1 MRFISCLINNRSKTS
16 SYCISFWLCFL
27 QEESNGKRCISTKR
41 GGTEDNPRMVERS
54 RGRTTQRSPLAAQGL
69 HPCLGKAW
77 QARHGEAMDCH
88 NLVERVHFP
97 KALLHYYFFASS
109 SLLATEIRV
118 LSFFPCFLCII
129 HVRREKIS

>member
-1 MRFISCLINNRSKTS
+1 
-16 SYCISFWLCFL
+16 
-27 QEESNGKRCISTKR
+27 
-41 GGTEDNPRMVERS
+41 MVERS
-54 RGRTTQRSPLAAQGL
+54 RGRTAQRSPLAAQGL

-77 QARHGEAMDCH
+77 RARHGEAMDCQ
-88 NLVERVHFP
+88 NLVERVYFP

-118 LSFFPCFLCII
+118 LSFFPCFLWII